1 MIFLHELVL
10 KGSSSHHRRRRAAV
24 CAFAGGLLVSG
35 RNNPAKRGEAL
46 TTQTMK
52 LSAILLLPGAASF
65 APPPAAGRGPGR
77 STTVELSQQPAKLTE
92 SDLMNKS
99 RVSSLSPNDEDDEP
113 RLFQRKIYDDFQSA
127 LLTLEKRLADGAIT
141 LEEYGRFDAETGR
154 IVREMNEF
162 LADPEGCRERIEKEY
177 EAEGGVSVPEA
188 KSPGVLDAGS
198 AAAVAASK
206 VAQGEGKVNVIRVH
220 SAWEHWLQWDS
231 KDEIQ
236 KEAHNQ
242 FTLFAFEIRGGEI
255 HHLNSWKPTSHRHRR
270 RR

>member
-1 MIFLHELVL
+1 MEVVL
-10 KGSSSHHRRRRAAV
+10 KGSSSHHRRVASCVVGR
-24 CAFAGGLLVSG
+24 AFAGLG
-35 RNNPAKRGEAL
+35 RNNPVKGGEAL

-99 RVSSLSPNDEDDEP
+99 RVASLSPNDEDDEP

-127 LLTLEKRLADGAIT
+127 LLILEKRLADGSIT

-162 LADPEGCRERIEKEY
+162 LADPAGCRERIEKEY
-177 EAEGGVSVPEA
+177 EAEGGVSVPEV

-206 VAQGEGKVNVIRVH
+206 VAQGEGKLCTSFASN
-220 SAWEHWLQWDS
+220 SAWEHSTRDS
-231 KDEIQ
+231 MDDTNTTKRLTIYSHYLPL
-236 KEAHNQ
+236 KFGAAQ
-242 FTLFAFEIRGGEI
+242 F
-255 HHLNSWKPTSHRHRR
+255 NN
-270 RR
+270 

>member
-1 MIFLHELVL
+1 
-10 KGSSSHHRRRRAAV
+10 
-24 CAFAGGLLVSG
+24 
-35 RNNPAKRGEAL
+35 
-46 TTQTMK
+46 MK

-65 APPPAAGRGPGR
+65 APPPAAGRGHR
-77 STTVELSQQPAKLTE
+77 STVELSQQPAKLTE

-206 VAQGEGKVNVIRVH
+206 VAQGEGKSVYVIRVH
-220 SAWEHWLQWDS
+220 SAW
-231 KDEIQ
+231 
-236 KEAHNQ
+236 AG
-242 FTLFAFEIRGGEI
+242 TLEQGFYGRNTKRGSQSI
-255 HHLNSWKPTSHRHRR
+255 HIICL
-270 RR
+270 